1 MPLPTHASEKVTMN
15 LPALSSVLQPLK
27 NLGAGTALAIA
38 LACGVAALAPAP
50 VHAQAAPEPAATTAA
65 ATPVA
70 APATAPVRT
79 VDKDAAASP
88 YGLRVTWTQGD
99 LVARATLVILAFMSI
114 GSWYLIVA
122 KALEQR
128 RLMQMAQQARSA
140 FSGNASLRSAADS
153 LVKGGHFRVIVD
165 SAMEGVRQHEAL
177 SGQVAMADWLSQDI
191 VRSVGNLAV
200 RLQSGMSALATVGST
215 APFVGLFGTVW
226 GIYNALITIG
236 ITGQASIDKVAGPV
250 GEALIMTA
258 LGLAVAVPAVLGY
271 NWLVRRNRVALHT
284 VKSFGSDLHTL
295 LLVNVEKSQRAG
307 KARHTEG

>member
-1 MPLPTHASEKVTMN
+1 MPQFAMP
-15 LPALSSVLQPLK
+15 SVSTRRPWM
-27 NLGAGTALAIA
+27 ALAHAVALVLA
-38 LACGVAALAPAP
+38 LACATPTM
-50 VHAQAAPEPAATTAA
+50 AQAAAEPAATTAA
-65 ATPVA
+65 PIRNLD
-70 APATAPVRT
+70 PATAKASTATPSEG
-79 VDKDAAASP
+79 AASP

-99 LVARATLVILAFMSI
+99 WVARTTLIILAFMSV

-128 RLMQMAQQARSA
+128 RLMQMAQQARTA

-153 LVKGGHFRVIVD
+153 LAKGGPFRGIVD
-165 SAMEGVRQHEAL
+165 SALDGVRQHEQL
-177 SGQVAMADWLSQDI
+177 SGQVVMADWLSQDI

-200 RLQSGMSALATVGST
+200 RMQAGMSVLATVGST

-226 GIYNALITIG
+226 GIYNALIGIG
-236 ITGQASIDKVAGPV
+236 LTGQASIDKVAGPV

-271 NWLVRRNRVALHT
+271 NWLVRRNRVAMHT

-295 LLVNVEKSQRAG
+295 LLVNVEKNQRAG
-307 KARHTEG
+307 KSRHAEG

>member
-1 MPLPTHASEKVTMN
+1 MN
-15 LPALSSVLQPLK
+15 LSALPSIRLPFRSLWA
-27 NLGAGTALAIA
+27 GAALATT

-50 VHAQAAPEPAATTAA
+50 VHAQAAPEPAAATTA
-65 ATPVA
+65 VA
-70 APATAPVRT
+70 ASAAAPVRT
-79 VDKDAAASP
+79 ADKDAAASP

-165 SAMEGVRQHEAL
+165 SAMDGVRQHEAL
-177 SGQVAMADWLSQDI
+177 SGQVPMADWLSQDI

-236 ITGQASIDKVAGPV
+236 VTGQASIDKVAGPV

-271 NWLVRRNRVALHT
+271 NWLVRRNRVAMHT

-307 KARHTEG
+307 KVRHTEA

>member
-1 MPLPTHASEKVTMN
+1 MRPSALPPASPHRTVR
-15 LPALSSVLQPLK
+15 
-27 NLGAGTALAIA
+27 ALAHA
-38 LACGVAALAPAP
+38 LVLLWAMACVSPTW
-50 VHAQAAPEPAATTAA
+50 AQAPTEPATAA
-65 ATPVA
+65 VAPIRNLDPAGAKA
-70 APATAPVRT
+70 APAAAAPT
-79 VDKDAAASP
+79 EAAASP

-99 LVARATLVILAFMSI
+99 WVARSTLIILAIMSL

-153 LVKGGHFRVIVD
+153 LAKGGPFRGIVD
-165 SAMEGVRQHEAL
+165 SAMEGVRQHEQL
-177 SGQVAMADWLSQDI
+177 SGQVLMADWLSQDI

-200 RLQSGMSALATVGST
+200 RLQAGMSVLATVGST

-226 GIYNALITIG
+226 GIYNALIGIG
-236 ITGQASIDKVAGPV
+236 LTGQASIDKVAGPV

-271 NWLVRRNRVALHT
+271 NWLVRRNKVTMESVR
-284 VKSFGSDLHTL
+284 SFGADLHGVL
-295 LLVNVEKSQRAG
+295 LGSRAT
-307 KARHTEG
+307 AR